1 MECSRHHVVTRYGD
15 IENDI
20 GDDCKI
26 PRVKNQKDLLSGLS
40 DGGWKEEQLMQNL
53 KQDVHETFQGWHFFL
68 KQKQDNYVRHSAI
81 FEKEKCTNI
90 CCFSNAKG
98 M

>member
-1 MECSRHHVVTRYGD
+1 MECSRHHVVTRHGD

-20 GDDCKI
+20 GDDCEI
-26 PRVKNQKDLLSGLS
+26 PGVKNQKDLLSGLS

-68 KQKQDNYVRHSAI
+68 KQNRIIMYDIQQYLRTKKMHQYLLL
-81 FEKEKCTNI
+81 K
-90 CCFSNAKG
+90 
-98 M
+98 